1 MPEFAHHK
9 SQKLYEDRYDDITV
23 AKCRSGEHIVNDT
36 FTAMEKKLTKKELT
50 DKLPG
55 WYLQYS
61 IYYFWFVESAA
72 AERAENRKDTIAK
85 WMADDEK
92 KDERLA
98 SAHVSGGTF
107 CRACGK
113 DMRVVSK
120 DYLHRDGHKEDNVI
134 IMFECEPCNKWMAL
148 WEDGTEWEGA
158 KRECEKCGVKTT
170 SKHTKKQDVITWTET
185 CETCEHV
192 KTETLDLSDTESEP
206 EPVDPYL
213 ELDRKR
219 FIFGSDRMFKY
230 GQKLKHLERMA
241 KLNTSAEDKVQHADV
256 YDGIKQVNKFKIAQL
271 KELLEPVFTK
281 NGYSDF
287 KLGDPQIGREVS
299 LKFSCLDTKND
310 REEYQSKKSLHKA
323 IEKALENTNWR
334 VMSAGVS
341 YRLGF
346 LSGSLRAYESEED
359 LKKLVEQ
366 RMKKGY
372 VPTVEQK
379 EEPQPDKKPKEKLSG
394 ENMRESTLVYFDKL
408 MLGSVPAEVTLK
420 SGKIK
425 KTSIPVL
432 SGEMNPLLRVFI
444 PMRDGDSSVP
454 KFIRDFDFKFGDK
467 NKVPKVQRDSQ
478 GREIRRI

>member
-1 MPEFAHHK
+1 MYTYLK
-9 SQKLYEDRYDDITV
+9 SREYYEERYDDATV
-23 AKCRSGEHIVNDT
+23 AKCRSGERIVNDT
-36 FTAMEKKLTKKELT
+36 FTLMEKKLTKKELT

-61 IYYFWFVESAA
+61 TYYFWFVESVA
-72 AERAENRKDTIAK
+72 AERAANREATIAK
-85 WMADDEK
+85 WMVEDEK

-98 SAHVSGGTF
+98 SAHILGGTF

-120 DYLHRDGHKEDNVI
+120 DYLHRDGHQEDNI
-134 IMFECEPCNKWMAL
+134 LIMLECEACNKRMAL

-158 KRECEKCGVKTT
+158 KRECEKCGGNTT

-185 CETCEHV
+185 CEKCKHV
-192 KTETLDLSDTESEP
+192 KTEILDLSETKAEP

-219 FIFGSDRMFKY
+219 FIFGSDMMHNYK
-230 GQKLKHLERMA
+230 QKLNHLERMA
-241 KLNTSAEDKVQHADV
+241 KLNASAEDRVQHADV
-256 YDGIKQVNKFKIAQL
+256 YDGIKQVKKLKIAQL

-287 KLGDPQIGREVS
+287 KVGDPQVGREVS
-299 LKFSCLDTKND
+299 IEFSCLDTKDD
-310 REEYQSKKSLHKA
+310 REEYQSKKVLHKA
-323 IEKALENTNWR
+323 IEKTLEDTNWR

-346 LSGSLRAYESEED
+346 LSGNLRAYEGEED

-366 RMKKGY
+366 RMKNGY
-372 VPTVEQK
+372 VPKVEPK
-379 EEPQPDKKPKEKLSG
+379 EVKPDTKPKKELSPHD
-394 ENMRESTLVYFDKL
+394 MRESVLVYFDKL

-420 SGKIK
+420 SGKVK

-444 PMRDGDSSVP
+444 PMREDDDSVP
-454 KFIRDFDFKFGDK
+454 KFIKDYDFKFGDK
-467 NKVPKVQRDSQ
+467 DRVPKVQKDSQ

>member
-1 MPEFAHHK
+1 MYTYLK
-9 SQKLYEDRYDDITV
+9 SREYYEERYDDATV
-23 AKCRSGEHIVNDT
+23 SKCRSGESLVNET
-36 FTAMEKKLTKKELT
+36 FTTMEKKLGKKELT
-50 DKLPG
+50 DRLTG
-55 WYLQYS
+55 WYLHYS
-61 IYYFWFVESAA
+61 QYYFLFVESAA
-72 AERAENRKDTIAK
+72 AERAANRGATIAK
-85 WMADDEK
+85 WMAEDQK

-98 SAHVSGGTF
+98 SAHIAGGTF

-113 DMRVVSK
+113 DMKVVSK
-120 DYLHRDGHKEDNVI
+120 DYLHRDNHKEDNI
-134 IMFECEPCNKWMAL
+134 LIMFECEACNKRRAL
-148 WEDGTEWEGA
+148 WEDDTEWEGA
-158 KRECEKCGVKTT
+158 KRECEKCGSKTI
-170 SKHTKKQDVITWTET
+170 SKHTKKQDIITWTET
-185 CETCEHV
+185 CEKCGHI

-219 FIFGSDRMFKY
+219 FIFGSDMMFRY
-230 GQKLKHLERMA
+230 DQKLKHFERLA
-241 KLNTSAEDKVQHADV
+241 NLNASVEDKVQHADV
-256 YDGIKQVNKFKIAQL
+256 YDGIKQVKKLKIAQL

-287 KLGDPQIGREVS
+287 KLGDPQLGREVTLS
-299 LKFSCLDTKND
+299 FNCLDTKDD
-310 REEYQSKKSLHKA
+310 REEYQSKKTLHKA
-323 IEKALENTNWR
+323 IEKVLEDTNWR

-366 RMKKGY
+366 RIKKGY
-372 VPTVEQK
+372 VPKVE
-379 EEPQPDKKPKEKLSG
+379 PKEPTQQTEKPSTQQNAR
-394 ENMRESTLVYFDKL
+394 NMRESVQVYFDKL

-420 SGKIK
+420 SGKVK

-432 SGEMNPLLRVFI
+432 SGEMNPLLRVFV
-444 PMRDGDSSVP
+444 PMREGDTSVP

-467 NKVPKVQRDSQ
+467 NKVPKVQKDSQ